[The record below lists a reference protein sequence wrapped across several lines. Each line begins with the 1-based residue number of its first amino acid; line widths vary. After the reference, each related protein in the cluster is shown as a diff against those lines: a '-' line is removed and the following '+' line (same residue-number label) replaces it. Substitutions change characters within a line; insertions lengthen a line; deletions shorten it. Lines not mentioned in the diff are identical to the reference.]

1 MLYEFLLNYV
11 DTLTFLNVFKYITS
25 RTGLAVFTSLIIV
38 LLIGG
43 PFISFFSSRKI
54 LNPIRDDG
62 PSDHIIKKIGTPT
75 MGGVIIL
82 IGVLV
87 SVLMWGDLKN
97 IYIIFCLY
105 IVLSFG
111 LLGAFDDFKK
121 IKNGNS
127 SGISSRF
134 KLIAQVILAVI
145 GMIFLTWFIEYEE
158 FRNLYFPFFKNLLI
172 NLGWFFIPFAVFVIV
187 GSSNAVNLTDGLDGL
202 ATVPVILVAACFA
215 FISYVT
221 GNIVFSEYLQI
232 TYIED
237 TGEIAIFCGAIIG
250 ACLGFLW
257 FNAPP
262 AKIFMGDTGS
272 LSLGGSLGAVGIV
285 TKHEIVLAITG
296 GLFVLEAF
304 SVMVQVISFKLT
316 GKRIFRMAPI
326 HHHFEKKGWPESTV
340 VIRFW
345 IISIILAMIGLATLK
360 LR

>member
-1 MLYEFLLNYV
+1 MLYEFLIKYIDVFSL
-11 DTLTFLNVFKYITS
+11 LNVFKYITF

-38 LLIGG
+38 LAIGG
-43 PFISFFSSRKI
+43 PFINFFSNKKI
-54 LNPIRDDG
+54 LNPIREDG
-62 PSDHIIKKIGTPT
+62 PSDHIITKIGTPT

-82 IGVLV
+82 IGLLA
-87 SVLMWGDLKN
+87 SVFLWADLKN

-111 LLGAFDDFKK
+111 LLGAFDDYKK

-134 KLIAQVILAVI
+134 KIITQILLAVI
-145 GMIFLTWFIEYEE
+145 GLIYLTWFIEYEE
-158 FRNLYFPFFKNLLI
+158 LRNLYFPFLKNLVI
-172 NLGWFFIPFAVFVIV
+172 NLGWFFVPFSVFVIV

-202 ATVPVILVAACFA
+202 ATVPVILVAGCFA

-232 TYIED
+232 TYIEG
-237 TGEIAIFCGAIIG
+237 TGEVAIFCGAIIG

-272 LSLGGSLGAVGIV
+272 LSLGGSLGAVGII

-296 GLFVLEAF
+296 GLFVLEAI
-304 SVMVQVISFKLT
+304 SVMVQVISYKFT
-316 GKRIFRMAPI
+316 GKRIFKMAPI